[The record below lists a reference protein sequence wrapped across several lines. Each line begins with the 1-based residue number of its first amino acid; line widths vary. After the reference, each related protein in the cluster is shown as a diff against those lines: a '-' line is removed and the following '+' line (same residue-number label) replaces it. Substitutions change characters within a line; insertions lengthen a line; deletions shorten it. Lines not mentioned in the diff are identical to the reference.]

1 MLILVIAFLGEQ
13 TKSNWCWKKWLLV
26 SYKPAMKL
34 MMERCKA
41 HWTLEFRGCGLGD
54 SPLSLSQVGWVL
66 WPSFYFC
73 KMRGAQPFQRL
84 PSSFGILWRPNWIY
98 WVSQQT
104 SHSTQHK
111 VSFPFSDSS
120 FTNILGKDCW
130 KDDPSRDHGSWELV
144 ALKTVGAF
152 LGFNAW
158 DSEWAWSLAVVVSP

>member
-111 VSFPFSDSS
+111 VSFPFSDFIYQHTWQRLLKGWS
-120 FTNILGKDCW
+120 FQRPWLMGVGSFKDGWCF
-130 KDDPSRDHGSWELV
+130 SR
-144 ALKTVGAF
+144 F
-152 LGFNAW
+152 
-158 DSEWAWSLAVVVSP
+158 